1 MMSFI
6 VQSGANL
13 MCQRLLTVKEV
24 AEYLR
29 VTTTTVRRWCA
40 AGKLPA
46 FQIGHQWRIDG
57 EELERMIQARKTFTF
72 TAGDGVHDES
82 S

>member
-1 MMSFI
+1 
-6 VQSGANL
+6 

-29 VTTTTVRRWCA
+29 VTTTTVRRWCT

-57 EELERMIQARKTFTF
+57 DELERMIQAKKTFTLAIND
-72 TAGDGVHDES
+72 TVHDES